1 MKADQIQVGGT
12 YQAKV
17 NNKLTTVR
25 VDAIDD
31 ISSGTRYHV
40 TNLTTNRKT
49 VFKSAAKFRSLE
61 GEQRPNPTVAENVG
75 VESSPTKNSVPT
87 IVPECGST
95 ENAQSTDKHADVV
108 IDTSFNKSSVFKQWE
123 EAKAK
128 HPEMICLFRMGDFYE
143 AYGDDAKTLG
153 KVLGLTV
160 TTCHIRQTSTARI
173 VKADLLMSGFPHH
186 PLETYL
192 HKLLREGHRVAV
204 CEQVEEKEIK
214 QALKSEGEQSRPFPV
229 PSVESL
235 SPSSATSS
243 PTSSK
248 SGLASRLATKEDN
261 APHVIVEAL
270 AGCLAAD
277 TIINMNRA
285 GRGSQIPIEKLVKQF
300 SGEQPT
306 YVRSDTGTTQRMR
319 PWDLSIPTM
328 LARAEGSIIKL
339 GQLES
344 AWCSGMKETFS
355 LTTETGRT
363 IRATKTH
370 PFLTENGEWKLLKDL
385 RVGDVLQVNA
395 GRSKKGNGPKMQ
407 YRYTLTKF
415 HPNQVVKS
423 VGSAVDGGNYCGVLT
438 HRLVIEAEMN
448 GMTLKELVWTLRHD
462 AEKTSKLSFLRDDQ
476 IVHHKNEDTFDN
488 SLRNLEVLSSKDH
501 SSRHN
506 WGNNVLW
513 QVGFEEIAS
522 VEPYGVELT
531 YDLGMADDPHNF
543 LANGFVVHNSGKTT
557 TLIEGLR
564 FVMGGESKLTP
575 SPQQRQVWD
584 SMALSKGIARTIGMC
599 AFNKA
604 IATELQSRVPQGVE
618 ALTMHSMGFRAIRK
632 SFPRVDAGDRG
643 KWRVNNFL
651 CDILQVD
658 SREVRKDPKLSALV
672 RTTENLVALA
682 KMNLTCMGIPMFEH
696 ERDSTR
702 ASLNDLIEYYDIDVN
717 GSRDKILDIIPQ
729 VIERCKDVSRDNLI
743 DFNDMVWL
751 PVALDLPM
759 QQYDMLLVDECV
771 PGNTLVTLADGS
783 QIEIRKMV
791 ESDKEFSVK
800 AFNIKTGKNKACR
813 VVAKQKIPNNKPMVR
828 IQSRKRRSTKS
839 EVETI
844 ECTVDHLIW
853 TTNRRWV
860 NAGSISLEDKLLT
873 PSGQV
878 SIVYSV
884 EPYTMDEECVYDIT
898 VENCH
903 NFYANGILV
912 HNCQDLSKVQ
922 QELALRSGKRLIF
935 VGDKKQSIYS
945 FAGSDSKSMESLH
958 ERLGESQR
966 GLQVIP
972 LTVTRR
978 CGKAI
983 VKEAQAYVP
992 AFEAHESNPEG
1003 VITEALYTLQKTIDG
1018 LEELPWEKTYGPL
1031 VKAGDMVLCRHN
1043 APLVS
1048 QCFKFLKRGIKAN
1061 IQGRDVG
1068 QGLSSLIRKLAGK
1081 EYDGGDKPMLIAEFV
1096 GRLDDWLHAEIDK
1109 EQAKKHPNENRIVG
1123 LQDKVDCILAFS
1135 DGVTNTTQIL
1145 TKIDSV
1151 FTDDR
1156 KSPGVRF
1163 SSGHKAKG
1171 LEARRVFILD
1181 PVALRFQRKKQADW
1195 EREQNNNLRYVMIT
1209 RAIEELCYVV

>member
-25 VDAIDD
+25 VDAIDET
-31 ISSGTRYHV
+31 SSGTRYHV
-40 TNLTTNRKT
+40 TNLSTNRKT
-49 VFKSAAKFRSLE
+49 IFKSAAKFRSLE
-61 GEQRPNPTVAENVG
+61 GEQRPNPTDTIPTQTTETEIVTG
-75 VESSPTKNSVPT
+75 QISS
-87 IVPECGST
+87 C
-95 ENAQSTDKHADVV
+95 DKPADVV
-108 IDTSFNKSSVFKQWE
+108 IDTSFSKSNVFKQWE

-128 HPEMICLFRMGDFYE
+128 HPEMIVLFRMGDFYE

-153 KVLGLTV
+153 KVLSLTV
-160 TTCHIRQTSTARI
+160 TNRAELS
-173 VKADLLMSGFPHH
+173 MSGFPHH
-186 PLETYL
+186 QLETYL
-192 HKLLREGHRVAV
+192 HKLLREGHRVAI

-214 QALKSEGEQSRPFPV
+214 QSLKSEGEQSRPFPV

-235 SPSSATSS
+235 SPSPATSS

-248 SGLASRLATKEDN
+248 SGLASRLLPKEDK

-270 AGCLAAD
+270 AG
-277 TIINMNRA
+277 
-285 GRGSQIPIEKLVKQF
+285 
-300 SGEQPT
+300 
-306 YVRSDTGTTQRMR
+306 
-319 PWDLSIPTM
+319 
-328 LARAEGSIIKL
+328 
-339 GQLES
+339 
-344 AWCSGMKETFS
+344 
-355 LTTETGRT
+355 
-363 IRATKTH
+363 
-370 PFLTENGEWKLLKDL
+370 
-385 RVGDVLQVNA
+385 
-395 GRSKKGNGPKMQ
+395 
-407 YRYTLTKF
+407 
-415 HPNQVVKS
+415 
-423 VGSAVDGGNYCGVLT
+423 
-438 HRLVIEAEMN
+438 
-448 GMTLKELVWTLRHD
+448 
-462 AEKTSKLSFLRDDQ
+462 
-476 IVHHKNEDTFDN
+476 
-488 SLRNLEVLSSKDH
+488 
-501 SSRHN
+501 
-506 WGNNVLW
+506 
-513 QVGFEEIAS
+513 
-522 VEPYGVELT
+522 
-531 YDLGMADDPHNF
+531 
-543 LANGFVVHNSGKTT
+543 SGKTT

-564 FVMGGESKLTP
+564 YVMGWESKLTP
-575 SPQQRQVWD
+575 SHQQRQVWD
-584 SMALSKGIARTIGMC
+584 SMTLSKGIAKTVGMC

-651 CDILQVD
+651 CDILGVD

-672 RTTENLVALA
+672 RTTETLVALA
-682 KMNLTCMGIPMFEH
+682 KMNLTCMGLPKTNE
-696 ERDSTR
+696 ESVSTR

-717 GSRDKILDIIPQ
+717 GSKDKILDLIPQ
-729 VIERCKDVSRDNLI
+729 IIERCKDVGRDNLI

-800 AFNIKTGKNKACR
+800 AFNINTGKNKACR
-813 VVAKQKIPNNKPMVR
+813 VLAKQKIPNNKPMVR

-839 EVETI
+839 DVETI

-853 TTNRRWV
+853 TTNREWV
-860 NAGSISLEDKLLT
+860 NAGSISPKDKLLT
-873 PSGQV
+873 TSGQV

-884 EPYTMDEECVYDIT
+884 EPYVMDEEYVYDIT

-958 ERLGESQR
+958 ERLGNSPR

-1003 VITEALYTLQKTIDG
+1003 VITEALYTLQKTVDG

-1081 EYDGGDKPMLIAEFV
+1081 EYDGGDKPMPIAEFV
-1096 GRLDDWLHAEIDK
+1096 GKLDDWLHAEIDK

-1145 TKIDSV
+1145 SKIDSV

-1181 PVALRFQRKKQADW
+1181 PIALRFQRKKQADW

>member
-1 MKADQIQVGGT
+1 MKADQIVVGGT
-12 YQAKV
+12 YIAKV

-31 ISSGTRYHV
+31 TSCGIRYRV

-49 VFKSAAKFRSLE
+49 IFNGKEKFSLSNGRIREIASE
-61 GEQRPNPTVAENVG
+61 GEQRPNPIADVVAEPTTQAVTTG
-75 VESSPTKNSVPT
+75 TPEASPIASD
-87 IVPECGST
+87 
-95 ENAQSTDKHADVV
+95 DKPADVV
-108 IDTSFNKSSVFKQWE
+108 IDTSFSFKQWE

-128 HPEMICLFRMGDFYE
+128 HPEMIVLFRMGDFYE
-143 AYGDDAKTLG
+143 AYGDDAETLG
-153 KVLGLTV
+153 EVFGTFLKVNSGMSFHYPALLGLF
-160 TTCHIRQTSTARI
+160 TA
-173 VKADLLMSGFPHH
+173 SFPHH
-186 PLETYL
+186 QLETHL
-192 HKLLREGHRVAV
+192 HKLLREGHRVAI

-214 QALKSEGEQSRPFPV
+214 QALKSEGEQSRPFV

-235 SPSSATSS
+235 SPSSATSL

-248 SGLASRLATKEDN
+248 SGLASRLLPKGDN

-270 AGCLAAD
+270 AG
-277 TIINMNRA
+277 T
-285 GRGSQIPIEKLVKQF
+285 
-300 SGEQPT
+300 
-306 YVRSDTGTTQRMR
+306 
-319 PWDLSIPTM
+319 
-328 LARAEGSIIKL
+328 
-339 GQLES
+339 
-344 AWCSGMKETFS
+344 
-355 LTTETGRT
+355 
-363 IRATKTH
+363 
-370 PFLTENGEWKLLKDL
+370 
-385 RVGDVLQVNA
+385 
-395 GRSKKGNGPKMQ
+395 
-407 YRYTLTKF
+407 
-415 HPNQVVKS
+415 
-423 VGSAVDGGNYCGVLT
+423 
-438 HRLVIEAEMN
+438 
-448 GMTLKELVWTLRHD
+448 
-462 AEKTSKLSFLRDDQ
+462 
-476 IVHHKNEDTFDN
+476 
-488 SLRNLEVLSSKDH
+488 
-501 SSRHN
+501 
-506 WGNNVLW
+506 
-513 QVGFEEIAS
+513 
-522 VEPYGVELT
+522 
-531 YDLGMADDPHNF
+531 
-543 LANGFVVHNSGKTT
+543 GKTT

-564 FVMGGESKLTP
+564 YVMGGESKLIP

-584 SMALSKGIARTIGMC
+584 SMALSKGIARTVGMC

-651 CDILQVD
+651 CDILGVD

-672 RTTENLVALA
+672 KTTENLVALA
-682 KMNLTCMGIPMFEH
+682 KMNLTCMGLPKTNE
-696 ERDSTR
+696 ESVSTR

-717 GSRDKILDIIPQ
+717 GSKDKILDLIPQ
-729 VIERCKDVSRDNLI
+729 VIERCKDVGRDNLI

-759 QQYDMLLVDECV
+759 QQYDMLLVDEC
-771 PGNTLVTLADGS
+771 
-783 QIEIRKMV
+783 
-791 ESDKEFSVK
+791 
-800 AFNIKTGKNKACR
+800 
-813 VVAKQKIPNNKPMVR
+813 
-828 IQSRKRRSTKS
+828 
-839 EVETI
+839 
-844 ECTVDHLIW
+844 
-853 TTNRRWV
+853 
-860 NAGSISLEDKLLT
+860 
-873 PSGQV
+873 
-878 SIVYSV
+878 
-884 EPYTMDEECVYDIT
+884 
-898 VENCH
+898 
-903 NFYANGILV
+903 
-912 HNCQDLSKVQ
+912 QDLSKVQ

-935 VGDKKQSIYS
+935 VGDKRQSIYA
-945 FAGSDSKSMESLH
+945 FAGSDSKSVDNLH
-958 ERLGESQR
+958 KRLGESQR

-992 AFEAHESNPEG
+992 AFEVHESNPEG
-1003 VITEALYTLQKTIDG
+1003 VITEALYTLQKTVDG

-1081 EYDGGDKPMLIAEFV
+1081 EYDGGDKPMPIAEFV
-1096 GRLDDWLHAEIDK
+1096 GKLDDWLHAEIEK

>member
-1 MKADQIQVGGT
+1 MEADQIQVGGT

-31 ISSGTRYHV
+31 TSSGTRYHV

-61 GEQRPNPTVAENVG
+61 GENCPNPTPTVTAIATEKEPASIVAPST
-75 VESSPTKNSVPT
+75 SSEP
-87 IVPECGST
+87 ST
-95 ENAQSTDKHADVV
+95 ESVKPSDVV
-108 IDTSFNKSSVFKQWE
+108 IDTSFSKSNVFKQWE

-143 AYGDDAKTLG
+143 AYNEDAKILG

-160 TTCHIRQTSTARI
+160 TNRAELS
-173 VKADLLMSGFPHH
+173 MSGFPYHQ
-186 PLETYL
+186 LETYL
-192 HKLLREGHRVAV
+192 HKLLREGHRVAI

-235 SPSSATSS
+235 SPSSVTSS

-261 APHVIVEAL
+261 APHVIVEAF
-270 AGCLAAD
+270 AG
-277 TIINMNRA
+277 
-285 GRGSQIPIEKLVKQF
+285 
-300 SGEQPT
+300 
-306 YVRSDTGTTQRMR
+306 
-319 PWDLSIPTM
+319 
-328 LARAEGSIIKL
+328 
-339 GQLES
+339 
-344 AWCSGMKETFS
+344 
-355 LTTETGRT
+355 
-363 IRATKTH
+363 
-370 PFLTENGEWKLLKDL
+370 
-385 RVGDVLQVNA
+385 VG
-395 GRSKKGNGPKMQ
+395 
-407 YRYTLTKF
+407 
-415 HPNQVVKS
+415 KS
-423 VGSAVDGGNYCGVLT
+423 
-438 HRLVIEAEMN
+438 
-448 GMTLKELVWTLRHD
+448 
-462 AEKTSKLSFLRDDQ
+462 
-476 IVHHKNEDTFDN
+476 
-488 SLRNLEVLSSKDH
+488 
-501 SSRHN
+501 
-506 WGNNVLW
+506 
-513 QVGFEEIAS
+513 
-522 VEPYGVELT
+522 
-531 YDLGMADDPHNF
+531 
-543 LANGFVVHNSGKTT
+543 T
-557 TLIEGLR
+557 TLIEGLHY
-564 FVMGGESKLTP
+564 VMGGESKLTP

-584 SMALSKGIARTIGMC
+584 SMALSRGVAKTVGMC

-618 ALTMHSMGFRAIRK
+618 ALTMHSLGFRAIRK

-651 CDILQVD
+651 CDILGVD
-658 SREVRKDPKLSALV
+658 SRAVRKDPKLSALV
-672 RTTENLVALA
+672 RTTETLVALA
-682 KMNLTCMGIPMFEH
+682 KMNLICMGLPKTDEEGI
-696 ERDSTR
+696 STR

-717 GSRDKILDIIPQ
+717 GSRERILDLIPQ
-729 VIERCKDVSRDNLI
+729 VIERCKDVSRDSLI

-759 QQYDMLLVDECV
+759 QQYDMLLVDE
-771 PGNTLVTLADGS
+771 
-783 QIEIRKMV
+783 
-791 ESDKEFSVK
+791 
-800 AFNIKTGKNKACR
+800 
-813 VVAKQKIPNNKPMVR
+813 
-828 IQSRKRRSTKS
+828 
-839 EVETI
+839 
-844 ECTVDHLIW
+844 
-853 TTNRRWV
+853 
-860 NAGSISLEDKLLT
+860 
-873 PSGQV
+873 
-878 SIVYSV
+878 
-884 EPYTMDEECVYDIT
+884 
-898 VENCH
+898 
-903 NFYANGILV
+903 
-912 HNCQDLSKVQ
+912 CQDLSKVQ

-958 ERLGESQR
+958 ERLGNSPR

-1081 EYDGGDKPMLIAEFV
+1081 EYDGGDKPMPIAEFV
-1096 GRLDDWLHAEIDK
+1096 GKLDDWLHAEIEK

-1123 LQDKVDCILAFS
+1123 LQDKADCILAFS

-1181 PVALRFQRKKQADW
+1181 PISLRFQRKKQADW

>member
-1 MKADQIQVGGT
+1 MTKDQIVVGGT
-12 YQAKV
+12 YIAKV

-25 VDAIDD
+25 VDSIDD
-31 ISSGTRYHV
+31 MPGCIRYYV

-49 VFKSAAKFRSLE
+49 IFKSAAKFRSLE
-61 GEQRPNPTVAENVG
+61 GEQRPNPTVAENV
-75 VESSPTKNSVPT
+75 VEESVRNNGSVPT
-87 IVPECGST
+87 
-95 ENAQSTDKHADVV
+95 NAQIVGTPADVV
-108 IDTSFNKSSVFKQWE
+108 IDTSFSKSNVFKQWE

-128 HPEMICLFRMGDFYE
+128 HPEMIVLFRMGDFYE

-160 TTCHIRQTSTARI
+160 TSRAELS
-173 VKADLLMSGFPHH
+173 MSGFPHH
-186 PLETYL
+186 QLETYL
-192 HKLLREGHRVAV
+192 HKLLREGHRVAI
-204 CEQVEEKEIK
+204 CEQVQEKEIK
-214 QALKSEGEQSRPFPV
+214 RALKSEGEQSRPFPV

-235 SPSSATSS
+235 SPSPATSS
-243 PTSSK
+243 PTSSR
-248 SGLASRLATKEDN
+248 SGLASRLLPKEDK

-270 AGCLAAD
+270 AGC
-277 TIINMNRA
+277 
-285 GRGSQIPIEKLVKQF
+285 GKS
-300 SGEQPT
+300 
-306 YVRSDTGTTQRMR
+306 TT
-319 PWDLSIPTM
+319 
-328 LARAEGSIIKL
+328 
-339 GQLES
+339 
-344 AWCSGMKETFS
+344 
-355 LTTETGRT
+355 
-363 IRATKTH
+363 
-370 PFLTENGEWKLLKDL
+370 LTE
-385 RVGDVLQVNA
+385 
-395 GRSKKGNGPKMQ
+395 
-407 YRYTLTKF
+407 
-415 HPNQVVKS
+415 
-423 VGSAVDGGNYCGVLT
+423 
-438 HRLVIEAEMN
+438 
-448 GMTLKELVWTLRHD
+448 
-462 AEKTSKLSFLRDDQ
+462 
-476 IVHHKNEDTFDN
+476 
-488 SLRNLEVLSSKDH
+488 
-501 SSRHN
+501 
-506 WGNNVLW
+506 
-513 QVGFEEIAS
+513 
-522 VEPYGVELT
+522 
-531 YDLGMADDPHNF
+531 
-543 LANGFVVHNSGKTT
+543 
-557 TLIEGLR
+557 GLHY
-564 FVMGGESKLTP
+564 VMGVESKLTP

-584 SMALSKGIARTIGMC
+584 SMALSKGVAKTVGMC

-672 RTTENLVALA
+672 RTTETLVALA

-717 GSRDKILDIIPQ
+717 GSKDKILDLIPQ
-729 VIERCKDVSRDNLI
+729 VIERCKDVGRDNLI

-759 QQYDMLLVDECV
+759 QQYDLLLIDE
-771 PGNTLVTLADGS
+771 A
-783 QIEIRKMV
+783 
-791 ESDKEFSVK
+791 
-800 AFNIKTGKNKACR
+800 
-813 VVAKQKIPNNKPMVR
+813 
-828 IQSRKRRSTKS
+828 
-839 EVETI
+839 
-844 ECTVDHLIW
+844 
-853 TTNRRWV
+853 
-860 NAGSISLEDKLLT
+860 
-873 PSGQV
+873 
-878 SIVYSV
+878 
-884 EPYTMDEECVYDIT
+884 
-898 VENCH
+898 
-903 NFYANGILV
+903 
-912 HNCQDLSKVQ
+912 QDLSKVQ
-922 QELALRSGKRLIF
+922 QELAIRSGKRLIF
-935 VGDKKQSIYS
+935 VGDKRQSIYA
-945 FAGSDSKSMESLH
+945 FAGSDSKSVDNLH
-958 ERLGESQR
+958 KRLGESQR

-1003 VITEALYTLQKTIDG
+1003 IITEALYTLQKTIDG

-1081 EYDGGDKPMLIAEFV
+1081 EYDGGDKPMPIAEFV
-1096 GRLDDWLHAEIDK
+1096 GKLDDWLHAEIDK

-1171 LEARRVFILD
+1171 LEARMVFFLD
-1181 PVALRFQRKKQADW
+1181 PIALRFQRKKQADW